1 MKFVKG
7 SVCVCV
13 CVCVCISKEL
23 RTLKLWE
30 EEEMH
35 QNLFNFEV
43 MEGIYFHFY
52 IFPIFSKF
60 STVSLSFFSNE
71 KRV

>member
-7 SVCVCV
+7 CVCVCV
-13 CVCVCISKEL
+13 CVCVFIKRAV

-35 QNLFNFEV
+35 QNLFNSEV

-60 STVSLSFFSNE
+60 STVSFSLFSNE